1 MGKRTSER
9 RKEDTEMRGKRFWP
23 VAAVVLVIF
32 TVCLAI
38 VVLRPEKGQDLGD
51 APPELTVVCG
61 GRSVTGSVINYS
73 WPEAIACG
81 MEPLAYVDTAPALAR
96 GGEDTARLTFAV
108 EPEQVTVNGW
118 RLMDGQGGGCGMADV
133 SMRLPGQKAPVG
145 VKEASVVWL
154 WVDMIVGSMGSQMI
168 GTEGSTFST
177 MMGMMGDPV
186 YKSVSRFGNRCEK
199 RGLYLPK

>member
-1 MGKRTSER
+1 MR
-9 RKEDTEMRGKRFWP
+9 RKRFWP

-133 SMRLPGQKAPVG
+133 SMRLEDAGRLPL
-145 VKEASVVWL
+145 E
-154 WVDMIVGSMGSQMI
+154 SQTGE
-168 GTEGSTFST
+168 GT
-177 MMGMMGDPV
+177 GML
-186 YKSVSRFGNRCEK
+186 YSVSAQWDEEHTAEYVFLIG
-199 RGLYLPK
+199 G